1 MLVALYS
8 SASGS
13 SLCPNMILHHLT
25 FTSLKQLEVKTL
37 AAAMLDHCW
46 DNTVFVTQTRKAQ
59 AKRKPG
65 TLVLD
70 KIITISLKVQE
81 KLLRSD
87 RGHHSIKTKDL
98 CPLRP
103 QSGRSLLNMW
113 KKNWMNG
120 LNTKT
125 SRRFFLIFVGKQQC
139 ITSPCL

>member
-1 MLVALYS
+1 MQCVAPISIYIIIRRKGRKERYNLPEGSKSTVLVALYS

-103 QSGRSLLNMW
+103 QSGRSLLNM
-113 KKNWMNG
+113 
-120 LNTKT
+120 
-125 SRRFFLIFVGKQQC
+125 
-139 ITSPCL
+139 